1 MQSESKES
9 FMKAYMKKKITPKEF
24 KNRQEKMIR
33 DLEQFFSR
41 KEKKEMKKDMI
52 KFVQYRNIVTLYKK
66 RRYLLFAFYYL
77 QKQQKDAII

>member
-1 MQSESKES
+1 
-9 FMKAYMKKKITPKEF
+9 MKAYMKKKITPKEF

-52 KFVQYRNIVTLYKK
+52 KLKRKNKFLEKNCMISASKLRNMIEKLKE
-66 RRYLLFAFYYL
+66 LDL
-77 QKQQKDAII
+77 D

>member
-1 MQSESKES
+1 
-9 FMKAYMKKKITPKEF
+9 MKAYMKKKITPKEF

-52 KFVQYRNIVTLYKK
+52 KLKRKNKFLEKKCMISATKLKNMIEKLRTLV
-66 RRYLLFAFYYL
+66 
-77 QKQQKDAII
+77 